1 MSTGLDH
8 AIGPQGWGDGT
19 LTEAEMVRY
28 ETEYHERAAAD
39 MPVAYRSRPT
49 TNRVLPGI
57 QRRWSE
63 AMERKGMRADSVCL
77 NTLEEITWG
86 RKFDWLPQD
95 IGSCVASNTFRV
107 WVQRAIAQIA
117 ARGDGEEYLGTTE
130 FGPSSIAP
138 YAPQTYGMARK
149 RANMRG
155 SDGLYCEPMAESL
168 MKDGVLDCSTPKLLE
183 LLRTLDADAAKM
195 LPEPIGRPSLYRAF
209 GNWEHIESLRQ
220 FCDSRLMASVKIN
233 SVDEHLEASKQMKT
247 AFMCS
252 MIAIRKTGTHKDG
265 FDVHA
270 RNPNDRWAHNMGWS
284 GHFYDRSGN
293 LFFILNNTSW
303 GPKAMYNIPAEE
315 LDRWYK
321 AKLPTTMTLEEIDMP
336 DSPPLVVID

>member
-1 MSTGLDH
+1 MSSGLDH

-49 TNRVLPGI
+49 TNRVLPGV

-63 AMERKGMRADSVCL
+63 AMERKGMRADSMCL

-117 ARGDGEEYLGTTE
+117 ARGDGEEYLGTAE
-130 FGPSSIAP
+130 FGPPSIAF

-149 RANMRG
+149 RANM
-155 SDGLYCEPMAESL
+155 
-168 MKDGVLDCSTPKLLE
+168 
-183 LLRTLDADAAKM
+183 LRTLGADSAKM

-220 FCDSRLMASVKIN
+220 FCDSRLLASVKIN

-265 FDVHA
+265 FDVHG